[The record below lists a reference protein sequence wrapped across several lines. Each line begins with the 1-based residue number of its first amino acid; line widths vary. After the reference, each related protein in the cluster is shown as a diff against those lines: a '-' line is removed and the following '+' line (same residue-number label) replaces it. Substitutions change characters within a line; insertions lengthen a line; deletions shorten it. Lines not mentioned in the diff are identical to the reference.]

1 MAALGGPSTVH
12 ICVVGDE
19 GVGKTS
25 LITAAATET
34 FPDHP
39 PPVLP
44 PAKLP
49 ADTTPEGVPVV
60 ITDTS
65 SRPEDKQA
73 LELACREASV
83 IVLCFSMER
92 PNTLRRISS
101 YWMPELRRL
110 GVNVPVMLVGCKS
123 DVRPADRSLHEVR
136 GGKREGGATTG
147 AWAVLLPH
155 RSAGQSCWPVLLAVS
170 AATPI
175 THPHMRSRHPTPAC
189 PACPAP
195 GRAADSAGLSP
206 D

>member
-136 GGKREGGATTG
+136 GGNGRGGSAWA
-147 AWAVLLPH
+147 AWAVLLRR
-155 RSAGQSCWPVLLAVS
+155 RSAGQSRSPLQQAPRISCMC
-170 AATPI
+170 TP
-175 THPHMRSRHPTPAC
+175 PTPVPPC
-189 PACPAP
+189 SSCCRPSC
-195 GRAADSAGLSP
+195 R
-206 D
+206 